1 MAIREEKKLAT
12 ARRIRAVARELFL
25 EKGYSQTSVEEIA
38 LAAGVSRAGLFNYYR
53 GKAAILMDLS
63 AELEPR
69 LVQLVHHY
77 QAKALS
83 TADKI
88 RQLFEYA
95 AKILEQTAALTRL
108 LFVQGNSEGFPT
120 LELAFRD
127 LVMTGQQRG
136 EVRQDLDAG
145 ALSETLY
152 LGFIASLL
160 GWCRAPDMAL
170 TTELARRADALALV
184 LSPPDHGGG

>member
-1 MAIREEKKLAT
+1 MSIREEKKLAT
-12 ARRIRAVARELFL
+12 ARQILVVARELFL
-25 EKGYSQTSVEEIA
+25 KKGYSQTSVEEIA

-53 GKAAILMDLS
+53 GKAAILAGLS

-69 LVQLVHHY
+69 LVQLVQHY
-77 QAKALS
+77 QARSLT

-88 RQLFEYA
+88 RQLFEYS

-108 LFVQGNSEGFPT
+108 LFVQGNSEGFPS
-120 LELAFRD
+120 LQLAFRQ
-127 LVMTGQQRG
+127 LVVSGQQRG
-136 EVRQDLDAG
+136 EVREDLDAG

-160 GWCRAPDMAL
+160 GWCRSPDMTLAA
-170 TTELARRADALALV
+170 ELANRADALALM
-184 LSPPDHGGG
+184 LAAADSRP